1 MDDVELT
8 FDDEALNEV
17 AKQAV
22 EKNTGARGLRAI
34 LENIMQDVM
43 FDIPSNKK
51 IKKCIITK
59 DVILGKSKPIC
70 E

>member
-1 MDDVELT
+1 MDDVELV
-8 FDDEALNEV
+8 FDDEALTEV

-43 FDIPSNKK
+43 FEIPSNKE

-59 DVILGKSKPIC
+59 DVILGKSKPVC